1 MYISTAGSR
10 QPTCWLPAPVA
21 SLGRRTAA
29 AQQQQEL
36 LEQNGSLVAAG
47 QADRGLLEH
56 PGPGGAASD
65 DVRVR
70 GRRLRGECHGR
81 ASARASFQS
90 SQPSRSLTPR
100 ARAQAVCYDAK
111 PKEGGGWDTSD
122 WFDKKPALKEKN
134 ALMNLPYV
142 IDGEHTIA
150 QTNACFA
157 HLGRV
162 LGLYGSNY
170 AETLKVEQCLCQVMD
185 LRNDAVGAFYG

>member
-1 MYISTAGSR
+1 MG
-10 QPTCWLPAPVA
+10 C
-21 SLGRRTAA
+21 
-29 AQQQQEL
+29 
-36 LEQNGSLVAAG
+36 
-47 QADRGLLEH
+47 
-56 PGPGGAASD
+56 
-65 DVRVR
+65 
-70 GRRLRGECHGR
+70 LRGKRCGEPLKIV
-81 ASARASFQS
+81 QPLPYS
-90 SQPSRSLTPR
+90 SK
-100 ARAQAVCYDAK
+100 RAQAVNYDAK

-185 LRNDAVGAFYG
+185 MRNDAVSKFYG

>member
-1 MYISTAGSR
+1 M
-10 QPTCWLPAPVA
+10 
-21 SLGRRTAA
+21 RT
-29 AQQQQEL
+29 
-36 LEQNGSLVAAG
+36 
-47 QADRGLLEH
+47 
-56 PGPGGAASD
+56 
-65 DVRVR
+65 
-70 GRRLRGECHGR
+70 
-81 ASARASFQS
+81 
-90 SQPSRSLTPR
+90 
-100 ARAQAVCYDAK
+100 QAVNYDAN

-185 LRNDAVGAFYG
+185 LRNDAVSAFYG